1 MEVFMSNIRIAVIGA
16 GMAFEPH
23 ARSLQEL
30 KSEVEVACVV
40 ARSEHA
46 RDTVRNRYGFPVAES
61 VEAVWHDPSI
71 DAVIILTPPNTHLE
85 LARAAADAGKHVLLE
100 KPLDVS
106 IDRARALVAYCEQ
119 KNVMLGVVF
128 QHRFR
133 PASLALRQVLQ
144 QGELGDLVSVSI
156 QIPWWR
162 PQSYY
167 DVPGRG
173 SRARDGGGV
182 LLTQAIHTID
192 LALSLAGEVSLV
204 HAHAVTSAVHR
215 METEDLVAAV
225 LRFSSG
231 AVGSL
236 HATTACYPGFPE
248 QIRLIGTKGSAC
260 LEGDALQI
268 RLMDGTQRDMGAPSV
283 LGGGADPMA
292 FSHTNHLELIRSY
305 VAAVHAG
312 VSPSPGGR
320 DALRVQ
326 CLIESILESSAAGGP
341 VPVPSH

>member
-1 MEVFMSNIRIAVIGA
+1 MARTKIAVIGA

-23 ARSLQEL
+23 ARSLQDLGE
-30 KSEVEVACVV
+30 EIDIACVV
-40 ARSEHA
+40 ARSPQSRGA
-46 RDTVRNRYGFPVAES
+46 VRSRYGFPVAES
-61 VEAVWHDPSI
+61 VEQVWQDPSI
-71 DAVIILTPPNTHLE
+71 EAVIILTPPNTHLE
-85 LARAAADAGKHVLLE
+85 LVSAAAEAGKHVLLE

-106 IDRARALVAYCEQ
+106 LDRARALVASCER
-119 KNVMLGVVF
+119 NDVMLGVVL

-133 PASLALRQVLQ
+133 QSSVALRRALQ
-144 QGELGDLVSVSI
+144 QGELGDIVSVSI

-173 SRARDGGGV
+173 TKERDGGGV

-192 LALSLAGEVSLV
+192 LALSLAGEVSSV
-204 HAHAVTSAVHR
+204 HALAVTSAVHR

-225 LRFSSG
+225 LRFGSG

-248 QIRLIGTKGSAC
+248 QIRLVGTKGSAC

-268 RLMDGTQRDMGAPSV
+268 RLMDGTQQDLGAPTV

-292 FSHTNHLELIRSY
+292 FSHANHLELIRSF
-305 VAAVHAG
+305 VAAVRSG
-312 VSPSPGGR
+312 MPPSPGGR

-326 CLIESILESSAAGGP
+326 SLIESILESSAAGAP

>member
-1 MEVFMSNIRIAVIGA
+1 MAKTRIAVIGA

-30 KSEVEVACVV
+30 AAEVDVACVV
-40 ARSEHA
+40 VRSAPA
-46 RDTVRNRYGFPVAES
+46 RDAVRSRYGFPVAES
-61 VEAVWHDPSI
+61 VEQVWHDSSI
-71 DAVIILTPPNTHLE
+71 EAVLILTPPHTHLE
-85 LARAAADAGKHVLLE
+85 LARAAAEAGKHVLLE

-106 IDRARALVAYCEQ
+106 LDRARSLVALCEQ

-133 PASLALRQVLQ
+133 HSSLALCRALQ
-144 QGELGDLVSVSI
+144 QGELGDIVSVSI

-182 LLTQAIHTID
+182 LLTQAIHTLD
-192 LALSLAGEVSLV
+192 LALCLAGEVSSV
-204 HAHAVTSAVHR
+204 CAHALTSAVHR

-225 LRFSSG
+225 LRFESG
-231 AVGSL
+231 AIGSL

-260 LEGDALQI
+260 LEGDALQV

-292 FSHTNHLELIRSY
+292 FSHANHLELIRSFLAG
-305 VAAVHAG
+305 VRDG
-312 VSPSPGGR
+312 VSPSPDGR

-341 VPVPSH
+341 VAVASH

>member
-1 MEVFMSNIRIAVIGA
+1 MAKTRIAVIGA

-30 KSEVEVACVV
+30 TAEVDVTCVV
-40 ARSEHA
+40 ARSIHA
-46 RDTVRNRYGFPVAES
+46 REVVRSRHGFPVAET
-61 VEAVWHDPSI
+61 VEQVWHDPSI
-71 DAVIILTPPNTHLE
+71 EAVIILTPPNTHLE
-85 LARAAADAGKHVLLE
+85 LVRSAAEAGKHVLLE

-106 IDRARALVAYCEQ
+106 LDRARELVDLCEQ

-133 PASLALRQVLQ
+133 QSSQALRRALQ

-173 SRARDGGGV
+173 SRERDGGGV

-192 LALSLAGEVSLV
+192 LALSLAGSVDSV
-204 HAHAVTSAVHR
+204 YAHAVTSAVHR

-225 LRFSSG
+225 LRFGSG

-248 QIRLIGTKGSAC
+248 QIRLVGTKGSAC

-268 RLMDGTQRDMGAPSV
+268 RLMDGTQRDMGAPTV

-292 FSHTNHLELIRSY
+292 FSHANHLELIRNY
-305 VAAVHAG
+305 VAALRSG

-320 DALRVQ
+320 DALQVQ

-341 VPVPSH
+341 VTVRVC

>member
-1 MEVFMSNIRIAVIGA
+1 VSKIRIAVIGA
-16 GMAFEPH
+16 GMAFAPH
-23 ARSLQEL
+23 AKSLQEL
-30 KSEVEVACVV
+30 DSELEVACVV
-40 ARSEHA
+40 ARSAAA
-46 RDTVRNRYGFPVAES
+46 REAVRGSYGFPVAES
-61 VEAVWHDPSI
+61 AEQVWNDRSIEAVM
-71 DAVIILTPPNTHLE
+71 ILTPPNTHLE
-85 LARAAADAGKHVLLE
+85 LVRAAAEAGKHVLLE

-106 IDRARALVAYCEQ
+106 IDRARALVAACEQ
-119 KNVMLGVVF
+119 NGVKLGVVL

-133 PASLALRQVLQ
+133 ESALALRSALQ
-144 QGELGDLVSVSI
+144 QGELGKIVSVSI

-167 DVPGRG
+167 DAPGRG
-173 SRARDGGGV
+173 SKARDGGGV

-192 LALSLAGEVSLV
+192 LALSLTGDVGSV
-204 HAHAVTSAVHR
+204 YAHAVTSAVHS

-225 LRFSSG
+225 LHFSSG

-248 QIRLIGTKGSAC
+248 QIRIIGSRGSAC

-268 RLMDGTQRDMGAPSV
+268 RLMDGSRRDSGAPSV

-292 FSHTNHLELIRSY
+292 FSNATHRELIRSFLAS
-305 VAAVHAG
+305 VRSG
-312 VSPSPGGR
+312 VFPSPDGR

-326 CLIESILESSAAGGP
+326 CLIEAILASSAAGAP
-341 VPVPSH
+341 VTVPSR